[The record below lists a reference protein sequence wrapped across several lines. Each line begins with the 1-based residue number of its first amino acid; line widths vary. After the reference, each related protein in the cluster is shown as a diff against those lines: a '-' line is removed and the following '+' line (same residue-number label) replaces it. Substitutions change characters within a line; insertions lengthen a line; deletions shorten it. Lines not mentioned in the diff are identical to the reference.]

1 MAIPTRGRPSQD
13 VGPHLAITTT
23 RRLHAQPTE
32 HQIKAILDQIQYTR
46 FQMTSSEV
54 VHGGLDS
61 KTVIGGAGGFHAR
74 RRVRM
79 VVAATLTVVSVSTRR
94 SP

>member
-1 MAIPTRGRPSQD
+1 M
-13 VGPHLAITTT
+13 
-23 RRLHAQPTE
+23 
-32 HQIKAILDQIQYTR
+32 
-46 FQMTSSEV
+46 V
-54 VHGGLDS
+54 VWDS